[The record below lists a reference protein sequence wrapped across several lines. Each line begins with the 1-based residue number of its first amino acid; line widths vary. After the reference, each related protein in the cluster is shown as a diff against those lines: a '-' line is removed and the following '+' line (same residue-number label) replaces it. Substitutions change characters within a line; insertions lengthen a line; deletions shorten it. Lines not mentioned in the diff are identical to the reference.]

1 MDYLFFD
8 VECAK
13 CIKGGAGFICEFGYV
28 ITNSRFEI
36 LEQNHFM
43 INPDHEFD
51 KYALKKVLR
60 YSKEEY
66 EASPLFPEFYPKIA
80 ALLDSSKYFIVGHS
94 TSADKKYILSE
105 CKRYGLPELNY
116 KYFDVKYP
124 FMHFQEKK
132 QPSKLEKMLLELELE
147 KPGDM
152 HDARYD
158 ALSTML
164 VCKELCRRHSKTMT
178 ELFRTRKDG
187 STKAYSQGKNTSTLG
202 DLLKAKGVDLQK
214 LLEE

>member
-1 MDYLFFD
+1 MEYLFFD

-28 ITNSRFEI
+28 ITNSEFEI
-36 LEQNHFM
+36 LKDGHFK

-51 KYALKKVLR
+51 KYALKNILR

-66 EASPLFPEFYPKIA
+66 EASPLFSEFYPEIA

-94 TSADKKYILSE
+94 TAADKKYILSE
-105 CKRYGLPELNY
+105 CKRYDLPELSY
-116 KYFDVKYP
+116 RYFDVKYP
-124 FMHFQEKK
+124 YMLFQENK
-132 QPSKLEKMLLELELE
+132 QPSKLEKMLLELELG

-164 VCKELCRRHSKTMT
+164 VCRELCLRYSKTMT
-178 ELFRTRKDG
+178 ELFSTRKEG
-187 STKAYSQGKNTSTLG
+187 NTNEHSRRKNASTLG

-214 LLEE
+214 LFEE